1 MYIKIIGALFLMS
14 SAAAIG
20 FLKAE
25 ELEERVKKLQEMKR
39 MMLLLQGELR
49 FYRAELT
56 DAFEHVSEKA
66 AEPFS
71 GFLRDTAQRL
81 KQHEAGG
88 FEKIW
93 QESIETISDKQ
104 GLLEEDLELLK
115 ILGSS
120 FGYLDLAMQTET
132 LNLGILRTEEAIR
145 QAKEEREKKGKL
157 YQTMGVTAGALLT
170 LLII

>member
-1 MYIKIIGALFLMS
+1 M
-14 SAAAIG
+14 
-20 FLKAE
+20 
-25 ELEERVKKLQEMKR
+25 
-39 MMLLLQGELR
+39 
-49 FYRAELT
+49 
-56 DAFEHVSEKA
+56 
-66 AEPFS
+66 
-71 GFLRDTAQRL
+71 
-81 KQHEAGG
+81 
-88 FEKIW
+88 
-93 QESIETISDKQ
+93 
-104 GLLEEDLELLK
+104 K